1 MADPATRAMDKS
13 IGSRAHTVTKSD
25 KEIVA
30 GLLGFDDLDNTVL
43 GGVTV

>member
-13 IGSRAHTVTKSD
+13 IGLRAPTVTKSD

-30 GLLGFDDLDNTVL
+30 ELLGFDDFDNIVF
-43 GGVTV
+43 